1 MPSYVTRTDGTIVF
15 LVHITLKPGR
25 DDDLIQVV
33 KTAPPRL
40 LARQLRQLMNR
51 GIAAKI
57 KTTRRTK

>member
-1 MPSYVTRTDGTIVF
+1 MTSYVTRADGSIMF

-33 KTAPPRL
+33 KTAPPRM
-40 LARQLRQLMNR
+40 LAPKLRQLMNR
-51 GIAAKI
+51 GIAAQT